1 MKIFRHLLRKPL
13 DLLLVGLILAVAG
26 EVFEFPGTAIFVF
39 AALGVIPLADY
50 IGEATEALAV
60 QVGPR
65 WGGVLNAT
73 LGNAAELIITFFAIR
88 EGLIDLVLAS
98 ITGSVIGN
106 LFFVMGLSMFLG
118 GLKNGFQRFDQ
129 RNARNSA
136 VMLILS
142 VAAILVPSLVSQF
155 IGPDNSPKVEI
166 FSLGVAGIMIVLY
179 VLSLVFGFKH
189 LGLPHGQMTG
199 GEDVVHEK
207 AWPMKKAVVVLCLAT
222 LGVVYLSEVLV
233 GSVSAAVSG
242 FGISEYF
249 IGLIVVPIIGN
260 IAEHLVAVTVAIKNR
275 MQLSVEIATSS
286 SLQIAM
292 FVAPVL
298 VFVSL
303 AMGHPMHLVFNLFE
317 LISLMIVA
325 IITWVVSSDGE
336 SSWLEGA
343 ALLSMYAILGL
354 AFFLLP

>member
-26 EVFEFPGTAIFVF
+26 EVFEFPRTAIFVF

-65 WGGVLNAT
+65 WGGFLNAT

-166 FSLGVAGIMIVLY
+166 FSLGAAGIMIVLY
-179 VLSLVFGFKH
+179 VLSLVF
-189 LGLPHGQMTG
+189 
-199 GEDVVHEK
+199 
-207 AWPMKKAVVVLCLAT
+207 
-222 LGVVYLSEVLV
+222 
-233 GSVSAAVSG
+233 
-242 FGISEYF
+242 
-249 IGLIVVPIIGN
+249 
-260 IAEHLVAVTVAIKNR
+260 
-275 MQLSVEIATSS
+275 
-286 SLQIAM
+286 
-292 FVAPVL
+292 
-298 VFVSL
+298 
-303 AMGHPMHLVFNLFE
+303 
-317 LISLMIVA
+317 
-325 IITWVVSSDGE
+325 
-336 SSWLEGA
+336 
-343 ALLSMYAILGL
+343 
-354 AFFLLP
+354 